1 MRQKATWKIM
11 GIDKFLTGSKEDFDA
26 WIRDTIGGNFR
37 RKVRPL
43 DLLSNRKIVANLILV
58 DIERNGGVFP
68 GSNVFIERVRSKRR
82 DGQDE

>member
-1 MRQKATWKIM
+1 ME
-11 GIDKFLTGSKEDFDA
+11 IDKYFTGSKEDFDA
-26 WIRDTIGGNFR
+26 WIRDTFGSNFR

-43 DLLSNRKIVANLILV
+43 DLLSNRKIVADLILG

-68 GSNVFIERVRSKRR
+68 GSDVFIERVRSKRR